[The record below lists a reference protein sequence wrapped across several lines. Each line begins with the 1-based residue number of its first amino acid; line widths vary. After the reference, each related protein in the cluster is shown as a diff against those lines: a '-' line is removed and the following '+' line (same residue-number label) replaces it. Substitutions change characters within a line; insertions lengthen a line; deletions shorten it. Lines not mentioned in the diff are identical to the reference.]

1 MNQTEELSVLCS
13 DRFLCECWAQYLSLV
28 AVLHNPPR
36 ISEEACEK
44 KRGARCDKEIP
55 VDDVY
60 DGTATVVTCI
70 DWCRRFV
77 I

>member
-1 MNQTEELSVLCS
+1 MNQTEELSALCS